1 MLHEEMT
8 TYFTT
13 LADFHPA
20 VLRWSADVLQ
30 DHPMLATTFAA
41 TLNVIIQQTQLL
53 GIDDETAHELL
64 ICLIEHEAGPALR
77 RLGISLPIP
86 SRDLFSTLAH
96 SFREYDEIAKVM
108 LREPLMV
115 EKGPVGIMRRSL
127 WAEGLREPEVSQRLA
142 ELQAIEPQIH

>member
-1 MLHEEMT
+1 MLHEQMT

-20 VLRWSADVLQ
+20 VLRWSGHILQ
-30 DHPMLATTFAA
+30 EQPMLATTFAA

-96 SFREYDEIAKVM
+96 SFREDDEIAKVM

-115 EKGPVGIMRRSL
+115 EKGSVGIMRRSL
-127 WAEGLREPEVSQRLA
+127 WAEGLREPEVSLRLA
-142 ELQAIEPQIH
+142 GLQAIEPQIH

>member
-1 MLHEEMT
+1 MLHEQMT

-20 VLRWSADVLQ
+20 VLRWSGHVLQ
-30 DHPMLATTFAA
+30 DQPMLATTFAA

-96 SFREYDEIAKVM
+96 SFREDDEIAKVM

-115 EKGPVGIMRRSL
+115 EKGPIGIMRRSL

>member
-1 MLHEEMT
+1 MLHEQMT

-20 VLRWSADVLQ
+20 VLRWSGHVLQ
-30 DHPMLATTFAA
+30 DQPMLATTFAA

-96 SFREYDEIAKVM
+96 SFREDDEIAKVK

-127 WAEGLREPEVSQRLA
+127 WAEGLREPEVSLRLA
-142 ELQAIEPQIH
+142 GLQAIEPQIH

>member
-1 MLHEEMT
+1 MLHEQMT

-20 VLRWSADVLQ
+20 VLRWSGHVLQ
-30 DHPMLATTFAA
+30 DQPMLATTFAA

-86 SRDLFSTLAH
+86 SRDLFSTLAY
-96 SFREYDEIAKVM
+96 SFREDDEIAKVM

>member
-1 MLHEEMT
+1 MLHEQMT

-20 VLRWSADVLQ
+20 VLRWSGHVLQ
-30 DHPMLATTFAA
+30 EQPMLATTFAA

-86 SRDLFSTLAH
+86 SRDLFSTLTH
-96 SFREYDEIAKVM
+96 SFREDDEIAKVM

-115 EKGPVGIMRRSL
+115 EKGSVGIMRRSL
-127 WAEGLREPEVSQRLA
+127 WAEGLREPEVSLRLA
-142 ELQAIEPQIH
+142 GLQAIEPQIH

>member
-20 VLRWSADVLQ
+20 VLRWSGHVLQ
-30 DHPMLATTFAA
+30 EQPMLATTFAA

-77 RLGISLPIP
+77 RGGSACP
-86 SRDLFSTLAH
+86 SPLATC
-96 SFREYDEIAKVM
+96 
-108 LREPLMV
+108 
-115 EKGPVGIMRRSL
+115 
-127 WAEGLREPEVSQRLA
+127 SQPWRTRFVKMTKSQKSCF
-142 ELQAIEPQIH
+142 ESR

>member
-1 MLHEEMT
+1 MLHEQMT
-8 TYFTT
+8 AYFTT

-20 VLRWSADVLQ
+20 VLRWAGDVLQ
-30 DHPMLATTFAA
+30 DQPMLATTFAA

-64 ICLIEHEAGPALR
+64 VCLIEREAGPALR

-86 SRDLFSTLAH
+86 SPDLFSSLAC
-96 SFREYDEIAKVM
+96 SFREDDEISKVM

-115 EKGPVGIMRRSL
+115 EKGPIGVMRKSL
-127 WAEGLREPEVSQRLA
+127 WDGGLREPEVSLKLA
-142 ELQAIEPQIH
+142 DLMAEDPQIH